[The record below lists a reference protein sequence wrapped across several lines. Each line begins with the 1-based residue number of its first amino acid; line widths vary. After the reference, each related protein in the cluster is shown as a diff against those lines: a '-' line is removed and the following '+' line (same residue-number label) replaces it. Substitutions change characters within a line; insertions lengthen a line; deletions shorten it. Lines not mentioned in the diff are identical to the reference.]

1 MVQSKVKS
9 LSAKN
14 ESFKGQIFALANE
27 AKKDKNRLKTL
38 EKSIDTERAFS
49 KLKHKLIDKA
59 LQKAEKVG
67 LEAVDK
73 FKISNKYSDKLCDNY
88 VEGFELF

>member
-9 LSAKN
+9 LSAEN
-14 ESFKGQIFALANE
+14 ESLKGQIFALADE

-49 KLKHKLIDKA
+49 KLKHKQIDKA
-59 LQKAEKVG
+59 LQKAKKVG

-73 FKISNKYSDKLCDNY
+73 FKISNEYSDKLCDNY